1 MFRVLAF
8 LAAIPSIGYT
18 DTVTGNDLHN
28 ACTASGE
35 IKDLQFGYCIG
46 YIGGAFEGI
55 KFGAGAVMFQAMPES
70 SAAEVDQASNTMMGL
85 CVPGNAERGQIV
97 DVTMKYLE
105 ENPQSR
111 HESARGLLFQALK
124 SAFPC

>member
-1 MFRVLAF
+1 MFKVLAF
-8 LAAIPSIGYT
+8 LAAIPCTGYA
-18 DTVTGNDLHN
+18 DTVTGNDLHS
-28 ACTASGE
+28 ACTANGE

-70 SAAEVDQASNTMMGL
+70 STTEVDQASNAMLGF
-85 CVPGNAERGQIV
+85 CIPENVERGQIV

-111 HESARGLLFQALK
+111 HESARGLLFQALQ